1 MTGPADDL
9 ATALAAGPVLL
20 DGGLAT
26 QLEAQGADLSDELW
40 SARLLRDDP
49 DRISRAHHAF
59 AAAGAQVLTTAT
71 YQASAT
77 GFARRGLTADDTD
90 RLLRRGTELA
100 RAAAPTAWVAASVG
114 PYGAVLADG
123 SEYRGRYGLSTADLV
138 AFHRPRAAVLAASGA
153 DLLAC
158 ETIPDVQE
166 ARALVEVVRSLG
178 VPAWLSYTIDG
189 AHTRAGQPLTEAF
202 AALADVPELIAVG
215 VNCCA
220 PRDVAAA
227 VRVAAAETGKPVVVY
242 PNSGERWD
250 AAGHRWTGRSGF
262 APDLA
267 ASWLAAGARLV
278 GGCCRVTP
286 ADVAALAAVLRGRP
300 EPTPQP

>member
-1 MTGPADDL
+1 MTGPAGDL
-9 ATALAAGPVLL
+9 AAALAAGPVLL

-26 QLEAQGADLSDELW
+26 QLETQGADLSDELW

-49 DRISRAHHAF
+49 DQISRAHRAF
-59 AAAGAQVLTTAT
+59 AAAGARVVTTAT

-77 GFARRGLTADDTD
+77 GFARRGLDTADTD
-90 RLLRRGTELA
+90 RLLRRGTALA

-123 SEYRGRYGLSTADLV
+123 SEYRGRYGLSTAELV
-138 AFHRPRAAVLAASGA
+138 AFHRPRAAVLADSGA

-158 ETIPDVQE
+158 ETVPDLVE
-166 ARALVEVVRSLG
+166 ARALVEVLRALG
-178 VPAWLSYTIDG
+178 APAWLSYTIDG

-202 AALADVPELIAVG
+202 AALADVPELVAVG

-220 PRDVAAA
+220 PQDVANA
-227 VRVAAAETGKPVVVY
+227 VRVAAGETGKPVVVY

-250 AAGHRWTGRSGF
+250 AAGHRWLGRSGF
-262 APDLA
+262 APELA
-267 ASWLAAGARLV
+267 ESWVAAGARLV

-286 ADVAALAAVLRGRP
+286 ADVAALAGVLRGRP